1 MCSHVVTACQQ
12 QDTWVHHT
20 SVEVAECL
28 PDPGLLGTLAAMLAS
43 KWQSRDN

>member
-20 SVEVAECL
+20 SVEVAN
-28 PDPGLLGTLAAMLAS
+28 AS
-43 KWQSRDN
+43 LTQGF